1 MLHEWAVAIL
11 LGLSQLLGVPNTPPD
26 STHWTQAEWQIRT
39 ALDSSQQAEIRLY
52 ESESTSI
59 LEACQTDPQAFI
71 NFPRVIHGAHEVWSV
86 DARGVHNKVLQQGDP
101 SFQRASAFYASPS
114 LACASIPTD
123 SVGLIWRVT
132 SYSAYFARIPYEPRL
147 APRASFNNFF
157 ARTLHI
163 AGVGMA
169 IVLGLFSLTL
179 FAGKV
184 PGRLNAAVTLS
195 ALFSAVYFTL
205 TVSDAYGFELSM
217 LTAHRIADLGVW
229 FSILLLAY
237 SLRLENLIGTRFF
250 TIYAAHVAIAVAI
263 IAMADSGDAI
273 QLGTS
278 LPFAISLSLVILPLK
293 KTLMD
298 VYRGR
303 SRRRSVLQSGTLLLF
318 SLGSFNEIFSVS
330 GVLDTPPLFPL
341 AYSGSV
347 FFLALAVNERIS
359 DTYRE
364 RDYLRAHLESEV
376 ERKTL
381 ALKEAQAEL
390 VQSAKLAS
398 LGTLSAG
405 IAHEIN
411 NSLNYVNGAL
421 QPLERL
427 VQAKMPETD
436 RAKTQNL
443 FSVMKEGLQLT
454 VEIVRSLRSYTGL
467 NQAKFNDVSLR
478 QVAETTLTILRS
490 KLRGRIE
497 TEIDIDPS
505 CKVYGSVVGLNQVLM
520 NLVTNAIDAM
530 PEGGKLSI
538 KAQASP
544 QHEGDLELVIADTG
558 AGMDAATQARI
569 FEPFFTTKSV
579 GSGTGLGLHI
589 VMNEVRRH
597 HGQIRVQS
605 TPGQGTRFTV
615 TLPREAPAPSLSID
629 GAAASNASSPAG
641 SNADL
646 PAGSP
651 AHSLNGSSGGKPA
664 IAPHSTPDK
673 KTEEAA

>member
-1 MLHEWAVAIL
+1 MLHEWAVALL
-11 LGLSQLLGVPNTPPD
+11 LGLSQLLGVPSTPPE
-26 STHWTQAEWQIRT
+26 SAQWSPTQWQARIDP
-39 ALDSSQQAEIRLY
+39 ASASKSEVLLY
-52 ESESTSI
+52 ESQSSAI
-59 LEACQTDPQAFI
+59 VEACRTQPQSFV
-71 NFPRVIHGAHEVWSV
+71 NFPRVIHGAHEVWAI
-86 DARGVHNKVLQQGDP
+86 DAQGAQTKILQQGDP
-101 SFQRASAFYASPS
+101 SFQKASAFYASPS
-114 LACASIPTD
+114 LACASIPLD
-123 SVGLIWRVT
+123 SISLSWRVT
-132 SYSAYFARIPYEPRL
+132 SYSAYFARIPHEPRF
-147 APRASFNNFF
+147 APKASLNNFF

-169 IVLGLFSLTL
+169 LVLGLFSLTL

-229 FSILLLAY
+229 LSILLLAY
-237 SLRLENLIGTRFF
+237 SLRLENLIGPRFF
-250 TIYAAHVAIAVAI
+250 KVYAAHVAVALAI
-263 IAMADSGDAI
+263 IAAADSGDAI

-293 KTLMD
+293 KTLLD
-298 VYRGR
+298 VYYGH

-318 SLGSFNEIFSVS
+318 ALGSFNEIFSVS
-330 GVLDTPPLFPL
+330 GILDTPPLFPL
-341 AYSGSV
+341 AYTGSV

-359 DTYRE
+359 DTYSE

-427 VQAKMPETD
+427 VLAKMPEGD
-436 RAKTQNL
+436 RGKTQNL
-443 FSVMKEGLQLT
+443 FAVMKEGLQLT

-497 TEIDIDPS
+497 TQIDIDPDL
-505 CKVYGSVVGLNQVLM
+505 KVYGSVVGLNQVLM

-530 PEGGKLSI
+530 PEGGRLHLI
-538 KAQASP
+538 AQKSST
-544 QHEGDLELVIADTG
+544 QEDLCELIIRDTG
-558 AGMDAATQARI
+558 AGMDQATQSRI

-597 HGQIRVQS
+597 HGHIRVHS
-605 TPGQGTRFTV
+605 APGEGTSFTI
-615 TLPREAPAPSLSID
+615 TLPRHAPTTD
-629 GAAASNASSPAG
+629 AANRDS
-641 SNADL
+641 
-646 PAGSP
+646 
-651 AHSLNGSSGGKPA
+651 
-664 IAPHSTPDK
+664 

>member
-1 MLHEWAVAIL
+1 
-11 LGLSQLLGVPNTPPD
+11 
-26 STHWTQAEWQIRT
+26 
-39 ALDSSQQAEIRLY
+39 
-52 ESESTSI
+52 
-59 LEACQTDPQAFI
+59 
-71 NFPRVIHGAHEVWSV
+71 
-86 DARGVHNKVLQQGDP
+86 
-101 SFQRASAFYASPS
+101 
-114 LACASIPTD
+114 
-123 SVGLIWRVT
+123 
-132 SYSAYFARIPYEPRL
+132 L
-147 APRASFNNFF
+147 APKASFNNFF

-169 IVLGLFSLTL
+169 LVLGLFSLTL

-229 FSILLLAY
+229 LSILLLAY
-237 SLRLENLIGTRFF
+237 SLHLENLIGSRFF
-250 TIYAAHVAIAVAI
+250 KVYAAHVALALAI
-263 IAMADSGDAI
+263 IALADSGDAI

-293 KTLMD
+293 KTLLD
-298 VYRGR
+298 VYYGH

-318 SLGSFNEIFSVS
+318 ALGSFNEIFSVS

-341 AYSGSV
+341 AYTGSV

-427 VQAKMPETD
+427 VLAKMPEGNIV
-436 RAKTQNL
+436 KTQNL
-443 FSVMKEGLQLT
+443 FAVMKEGLQLT

-497 TEIDIDPS
+497 TQIDIDPDL
-505 CKVYGSVVGLNQVLM
+505 KVFGSVVGLNQVLM
-520 NLVTNAIDAM
+520 NLLTNAIDAM
-530 PEGGKLSI
+530 PDGGKLHLSA
-538 KAQASP
+538 KKSSTQ
-544 QHEGDLELVIADTG
+544 EDLCELIIRDTG
-558 AGMDAATQARI
+558 MGMDQATQSRI
-569 FEPFFTTKSV
+569 FEPFFTTKAV

-597 HGQIRVQS
+597 HGHIRVQS
-605 TPGQGTRFTV
+605 TPGEGTSFTI
-615 TLPREAPAPSLSID
+615 TLPRQAPN
-629 GAAASNASSPAG
+629 AANR
-641 SNADL
+641 DL
-646 PAGSP
+646 
-651 AHSLNGSSGGKPA
+651 
-664 IAPHSTPDK
+664 